1 MRTQKHSIERLSMT
15 FTANGRDDH
24 VTTFSRLFW
33 RSPSELCVFQREEE
47 RLHANENVSTICLFL
62 CCFNVLTIVSF
73 KAKLRYFFFYAKQL
87 PRIYLR
93 GKLFRK
99 MHNSAVSFWTVL
111 RFRSSWWF
119 YVVVAVFVL
128 IFRSHKSQYNGSI
141 LLAKSGSR
149 HCTLQRNY
157 SAAPHETGR
166 LILLGLWSDH
176 SSFHY
181 SNESLLF
188 QWLCKKKRPTFYW
201 TDFVSS
207 VDRCAQFVGEF
218 YCRLDLKPLLY
229 ISSPSRAI

>member
-1 MRTQKHSIERLSMT
+1 MRTQKHSIGRLSMT

-47 RLHANENVSTICLFL
+47 RLHVNENVSTICLFL
-62 CCFNVLTIVSF
+62 CCCNVLTIVSF

-111 RFRSSWWF
+111 RFRSSSWF

-141 LLAKSGSR
+141 SLAKSGSR

-166 LILLGLWSDH
+166 LICSVYGQIIRRSTTVTKAYC
-176 SSFHY
+176 FNGY
-181 SNESLLF
+181 V
-188 QWLCKKKRPTFYW
+188 KKKK
-201 TDFVSS
+201 
-207 VDRCAQFVGEF
+207 ANLL
-218 YCRLDLKPLLY
+218 LDGLC
-229 ISSPSRAI
+229 